1 MDALVGQRTAEL
13 PLQDRGHAAHHEV
26 DDRLRRVDD
35 AVCVGDF
42 DGEALEELLVDGVE
56 KVLLVRKVA
65 DCGGGALDGGVE
77 AVQFAEK
84 LVAAEG
90 MGGER
95 VNDVFDLEGDH
106 VAAGEGRPV
115 EDGAKQPLGQQVLD
129 QHLLDRGLGQVWV
142 DRLAALVEKAGERGR
157 ENTVVLPFL
166 LDQFGQPLADVGHP
180 VLELGDGL
188 LPGGVLLR
196 AVGKEGVEGFDELG
210 GVGEVVVED
219 HAPVLPQNRPF
230 RRLEEDVVARVAGG
244 EFALD
249 FGGQVVVDIFG
260 FPVAVREAEVVDE
273 GAVDDDA
280 LAAAGVDGVLGHE
293 GPAGLAAAVL
303 EESLESGA
311 HGGLVGD
318 AEVGELVERGVV
330 GFDGFVGGFEVEH
343 ILVGHVKKW

>member
-1 MDALVGQRTAEL
+1 MTFSISKAIT
-13 PLQDRGHAAHHEV
+13 
-26 DDRLRRVDD
+26 LRR
-35 AVCVGDF
+35 
-42 DGEALEELLVDGVE
+42 
-56 KVLLVRKVA
+56 
-65 DCGGGALDGGVE
+65 
-77 AVQFAEK
+77 
-84 LVAAEG
+84 
-90 MGGER
+90 
-95 VNDVFDLEGDH
+95 
-106 VAAGEGRPV
+106 GEGRPV

-219 HAPVLPQNRPF
+219 HAPVLPQNRSF
-230 RRLEEDVVARVAGG
+230 GGLEEDVVARVAGG

-249 FGGQVVVDIFG
+249 FGGQVVVDVFG

-280 LAAAGVDGVLGHE
+280 LAAAGVDGVFGHE
-293 GPAGLAAAVL
+293 GPAGLAGAVL
-303 EESLESGA
+303 EEGLEGGA
-311 HGGLVGD
+311 NGGFVGD
-318 AEVGELVERGVV
+318 AKAGELVEGGVV
-330 GFDGFVGGFEVEH
+330 GFDGFVGGFEV
-343 ILVGHVKKW
+343 